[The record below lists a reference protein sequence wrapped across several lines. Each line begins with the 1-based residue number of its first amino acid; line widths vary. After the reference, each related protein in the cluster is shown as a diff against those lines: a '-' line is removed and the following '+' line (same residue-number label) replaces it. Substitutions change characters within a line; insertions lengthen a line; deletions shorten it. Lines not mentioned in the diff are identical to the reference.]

1 MLTRSMLV
9 VGCQL
14 LAASVCAAQ
23 TGGAQPPAKGTT
35 SPAGKHIVRSP
46 DNLQWTPL
54 PGAPGAKMAVV
65 SGDPDKPGEPFVIRI
80 LNPDGAKVPPHW
92 HPTDEHITVLSGTFI
107 MGMGKTF
114 SAGGQALTV
123 GSYMLVPKEMPH
135 FATAKGDVIMQVHGI
150 GPFQIIWVNP
160 EDDPAKKSGGR

>member
-1 MLTRSMLV
+1 MLTRSILV

-14 LAASVCAAQ
+14 WAASLCVAQ
-23 TGGAQPPAKGTT
+23 TGGTQPPAKGTT
-35 SPAGKHIVRSP
+35 SPAGNHIVRSP

-54 PGAPGAKMAVV
+54 AGAPGAKMAVV
-65 SGDPDKPGEPFVIRI
+65 SGDPDQPGAPFVIRI

-92 HPTDEHITVLSGTFI
+92 HPTDEHITVLTGTFVV
-107 MGMGKTF
+107 GMGRTF
-114 SAGGQALTV
+114 SAGGQVLTV

-135 FATAKGDVIMQVHGI
+135 YATAKGDVIMQVHGI

-160 EDDPAKKSGGR
+160 EDDPAKKPSGR